1 MRASSAGSS
10 ASRCRRQRERS
21 SWMIRVCNES
31 RKACHSDRSGSRPA
45 RSGASLHFARSLS
58 FLFTSHSHRTTCRSV
73 PAAFLDSRCVR
84 GLSPYRLPSSL
95 TSPPRHP
102 LLLRSQHDGTPAGKI
117 EQVGG
122 VRTCACIPALP
133 LRRRARADPSPT
145 LRADVTLPQGEFD
158 KEKALLFLT
167 ECVQALPHSDSE
179 ERPW

>member
-1 MRASSAGSS
+1 MKAAQRVIPTAGEADPLGAGQAASTL
-10 ASRCRRQRERS
+10 
-21 SWMIRVCNES
+21 
-31 RKACHSDRSGSRPA
+31 PA
-45 RSGASLHFARSLS
+45 VALC

-102 LLLRSQHDGTPAGKI
+102 LLPRSQHDGTPAGKI

-167 ECVQALPHSDSE
+167 ECVPALLHS
-179 ERPW
+179 RGPP